1 MKRFVVVIA
10 SVVLGA
16 LIWQQPAVAQTVHYV
31 DNLRTCA
38 DLIPCYATITDAL
51 NAAAPF
57 DVIEVFPCVY
67 RESVVFDSTKSNIVL
82 QAHSRALRPVIA
94 APSGGN
100 SAIAIDG
107 QVPGVQVLKF
117 IIEGGVVARG
127 LLNSAV
133 IQDNRVTGGIRLG
146 SCHSSTVKDNSVFG
160 GIDLGVSP
168 GYCVV
173 DGNTVSDT
181 GIRFAYSDYLSTFN
195 VISHNVVVGGDIL
208 AFEAVRLLN
217 NRVESNLVEGGSIKL
232 SAIRS
237 VSDTMIRRNVVRGG
251 GIVLAGAPRRF
262 DREYHHL

>member
-1 MKRFVVVIA
+1 M
-10 SVVLGA
+10 
-16 LIWQQPAVAQTVHYV
+16 
-31 DNLRTCA
+31 
-38 DLIPCYATITDAL
+38 
-51 NAAAPF
+51 
-57 DVIEVFPCVY
+57 
-67 RESVVFDSTKSNIVL
+67 
-82 QAHSRALRPVIA
+82 
-94 APSGGN
+94 
-100 SAIAIDG
+100 
-107 QVPGVQVLKF
+107 QVLKF

-237 VSDTMIRRNVVRGG
+237 VSDTVIRRNVVRGG
-251 GIVLAGAPRRF
+251 GIVLAVLERHGGLIGNTIISNFVSGSGGDGLFVDSHDGGDTLIRNNTSTENAGCDINDSATSGVANNTWAGNRFVTKCGAAT
-262 DREYHHL
+262 D